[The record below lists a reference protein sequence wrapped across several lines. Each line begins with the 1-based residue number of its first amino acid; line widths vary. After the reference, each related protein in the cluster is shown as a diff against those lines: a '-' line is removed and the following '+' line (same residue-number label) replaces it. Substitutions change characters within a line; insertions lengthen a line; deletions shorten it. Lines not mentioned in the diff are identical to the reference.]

1 MKKLLAL
8 LIVLTMIIGI
18 MPVVSAAIPQNNGK
32 GTVLEL
38 SAWSRNAPSSGT
50 WCGSSTY
57 EDEEF
62 GTVFRYTTTG
72 STASKSYTTYQ
83 YRWEF
88 PIDESITVT
97 AGDKVFVSYY
107 YKINTTDGTNTYVAP
122 ATFTGSGTLNRKAT
136 TGRTLGDV
144 SITDQWV
151 YVSYITTIYS
161 TPDTTEQLRQWA
173 RFTTTNATDK
183 ICVDITDVQA
193 VYLGAVTDED
203 GATAD
208 EQIASTLSTTSI
220 TGISIGDTPID
231 LTANPTSYTSE
242 EAVSASDVTVTT
254 TYGVGDKVVIE
265 QGENLVN
272 VKVYAP
278 YIDWKASGATPSA
291 TYTINVKQKEPVSVS
306 ITENNGYGT
315 GVIYGLQTPDIQ
327 GNTGKEYGK
336 LETIKGDAAAPFD
349 EYYSWTREE
358 FTVEG
363 TNNQNYLAFV
373 GNLPEGASA
382 GDWVYVSFYY
392 RTYNRFTNS
401 EGVVVD
407 NNQIDLYP
415 AIRSD
420 GNDNPYYRTATAK
433 YIRLTADTTAENDVG
448 EWKKLTY
455 IQKLDYDTN
464 ESWTL
469 KLTSNHIK
477 NSDGTVTGRNRKID
491 FADIK
496 VAYFGA
502 PTVLNAETD
511 DEKDTAIKAA
521 IEAAAGNYGITGVYI
536 DGEEINIISNPLSY
550 SVSAPR
556 LTARERVFDVTADGI
571 HGAGTTYVV
580 ESDYAYTII
589 SRPLD
594 FDWLSGTD
602 NRVATY
608 TVNDIREYDFYDFKL
623 NGLTLTLKA
632 DNGLDAPK
640 TGVLIGASYDAK
652 GKLLKLKAE
661 PFSISGN
668 GNTLSVTIPEST
680 ETVASL
686 KLFVWDGVASGK
698 PYVNTIRVN
707 DIKDGIF
714 TQDKIAELEA
724 E

>member
-1 MKKLLAL
+1 MKKLMAL

-18 MPVVSAAIPQNNGK
+18 MPVVSAAIPQNNGL
-32 GTVLEL
+32 GSPVSL
-38 SAWSRNAPSSGT
+38 ANWSKNSPSSGT
-50 WCGSSTY
+50 YCSVSTV
-57 EDEEF
+57 EDNTF
-62 GTVFRYTTTG
+62 GTVTRYESAGVANGTN
-72 STASKSYTTYQ
+72 YTQ
-83 YRWEF
+83 YKHFLNFNLPEGMVA
-88 PIDESITVT
+88 PV
-97 AGDKVFVSYY
+97 AGDYVMVSFYY
-107 YKINTTDGTNTYVAP
+107 RINTGDGYVAP
-122 ATFTGSGTLNRKAT
+122 KTFSGASTLGKNAT
-136 TGRTLGDV
+136 TGRNFGDV
-144 SITDQWV
+144 SVVNEWQ
-151 YVSYITTIYS
+151 YVSYIATINADLYGS
-161 TPDTTEQLRQWA
+161 PAIRQVS
-173 RFTTTNATDK
+173 RFTTSANTDK
-183 ICVDITDVQA
+183 ISVDIAEPKA
-193 VYLGAVTDED
+193 VYMGAVTAED
-203 GATAD
+203 GATANN
-208 EQIASTLSTTSI
+208 QIASTLSTTSI

-265 QGENLVN
+265 QGENIVN

-278 YIDWKASGATPSA
+278 YIDWRASDATPSA

-315 GVIYGLQTPDIQ
+315 GVIYGLQTPDVQ

-363 TNNQNYLAFV
+363 TNNQNYLAFN

-433 YIRLTADTTAENDVG
+433 YIRLTPDTTAENDVG

-477 NSDGTVTGRNRKID
+477 NSDGTVTGRNRKMD
-491 FADIK
+491 FADVKI
-496 VAYFGA
+496 AYFGA
-502 PTVLNAETD
+502 PTVTNAESD
-511 DEKDTAIKAA
+511 EEKDTAIKEA
-521 IEAAAGNYGITGVYI
+521 IATSAGNYGLTGVYI
-536 DGEEINIISNPLSY
+536 NGEEIDRVSNPLSY

-556 LTARERVFDVTADGI
+556 LTAREQLYIITANGV
-571 HGAGTTYVV
+571 HGAGMVYVS
-580 ESDYAYTII
+580 EDYGVYTIKA
-589 SRPLD
+589 RPLD

-623 NGLTLTLKA
+623 DGLTLTLKA

-686 KLFVWDGVASGK
+686 KFFVWDAVASGK
-698 PYVNTIRVN
+698 AYVNTIRVN